1 MAKANAKKT
10 VKRSKKTRQ
19 IVQHGQAHIMASFN
33 NTIVSI
39 TDEKG
44 NVLTW
49 ATGWSAGFKGARE
62 STPYAAQVTAEQA
75 VERAKTLHSIES
87 VDVYVKWIGIGRE
100 QAIRGLI
107 SAWVD
112 LKAIYDITPIPHNGC
127 RKKKVRKL

>member
-1 MAKANAKKT
+1 MVKTTKKP
-10 VKRSKKTRQ
+10 SKKTRK
-19 IVQHGQAHIMASFN
+19 IVQVWQAHITASFN

-49 ATGWSAGFKGARE
+49 WSWWSAWFKWARE
-62 STPYAAQVTAEQA
+62 ATPYAAQVVSEQA
-75 VERAKTLHSIES
+75 WSKAKTLHSLET
-87 VDVYVKWIGIGRE
+87 VDVYIKWIGIWRE

-107 SAWVD
+107 SAW
-112 LKAIYDITPIPHNGC
+112 LEIRSIFDITPIPHNGC